1 MVLNVDKSEANDP
14 RPSFSFTKKNFVE
27 LIINIKNETISK
39 LISFEGLTIDN
50 DDNQRPKN
58 ILNWN
63 IFTSLI
69 KVRSKIKADLI
80 NQKANIIRK

>member
-50 DDNQRPKN
+50 DDNQ
-58 ILNWN
+58 
-63 IFTSLI
+63 
-69 KVRSKIKADLI
+69 
-80 NQKANIIRK
+80 